1 MANPLERN
9 DSFFS
14 AMQGPDATQIR
25 EEKDAERQEN
35 YEAKFVLRFFQ
46 EAGVRLGRGVLE
58 AQAKADTGESQ
69 LTFAWFRSRY
79 PQFPVVL
86 YAEKLRYVHEVTIA
100 DLFLRFTKLKFLTVF
115 EEKVR
120 ADGLDLRTRNAGLIF
135 EWPGIGTVVLHNLR
149 RNSQIGNDDS
159 FYDGG
164 TLVVRSVGAPP
175 ITYVIETLKTF
186 IPAVGRDWRE

>member
-1 MANPLERN
+1 MRPTKTVTATLRREKKMANPLERN

-58 AQAKADTGESQ
+58 AQAKADTGEAQ

-86 YAEKLRYVHEVTIA
+86 YAEKLRY
-100 DLFLRFTKLKFLTVF
+100 
-115 EEKVR
+115 
-120 ADGLDLRTRNAGLIF
+120 NC
-135 EWPGIGTVVLHNLR
+135 NLNVCR
-149 RNSQIGNDDS
+149 
-159 FYDGG
+159 
-164 TLVVRSVGAPP
+164 L
-175 ITYVIETLKTF
+175 
-186 IPAVGRDWRE
+186 